1 MGRAKDI
8 VLKVIPATIA
18 NPFVKAHHY
27 SGSVVGNSKLHF
39 GVFLDGQ
46 LHGVMSYGPSSGMV
60 IERLAVRIRMISAR
74 RSFIVTVDH
83 LLSLGSGCMVTAKPE
98 AYFPV

>member
-18 NPFVKAHHY
+18 IPFVKAHHY

-39 GVFLDGQ
+39 GVYCMKDWETGGL
-46 LHGVMSYGPSSGMV
+46 GM
-60 IERLAVRIRMISAR
+60 R
-74 RSFIVTVDH
+74 
-83 LLSLGSGCMVTAKPE
+83 
-98 AYFPV
+98 PVLEYIGIPYENYQRE